1 MPREAQA
8 LERILAM
15 KGRSA
20 TKGFVLVAADL
31 AQVETFAYLPEG
43 EPGSR
48 IRASWPGPV
57 TWVLPAKADV
67 PVAVTGGRETVAIRM
82 TAHPVARAL
91 CLAAGSAL
99 VSTSANVSGRA
110 PITRALTLRRQL
122 GTALDMIV
130 PGALGERARPTAIRD
145 AGTGA
150 VIRAD

>member
-1 MPREAQA
+1 
-8 LERILAM
+8 M
-15 KGRSA
+15 KRRSA

-31 AQVETFAYLPEG
+31 AQVDAFAELPDG
-43 EPGSR
+43 EAGSR

-57 TWVLPAKADV
+57 TWVLPARPNV

-82 TAHPVARAL
+82 TAHAVARAL

-99 VSTSANVSGRA
+99 ISTSANVSGRA

-122 GTALDMIV
+122 GGALDMIV

-145 AGTGA
+145 GSTGA